1 MDRRKSL
8 CVTGAAVALGLACLP
23 AVAQNQSNNQTRTM
37 NRDRIMSMQN
47 DMNWDRTLPASLA
60 QDKMVLLQ
68 MMSDKGFGKTD
79 IMKALPLFQDL
90 RDAETMYA
98 FGMEDAST
106 YWATLPDQSKLKG
119 TDMVRDAANHFRDRR
134 NQIWGALDAAI
145 GADKAEAIRPL
156 IEPTHVDVST
166 YAYTDQHIQ
175 RIDQLISDWDRLAA
189 ARVAAYGGSAPG
201 STANT
206 VSVETASTTTTTT
219 TTTTTL
225 PGIDFYTYPT
235 LSTQDVVDVM
245 QMRLAALQANGDP
258 AAIMAV
264 RGHELDSKNLQFLR
278 EKSMKYWE

>member
-47 DMNWDRTLPASLA
+47 DMNWDRTMPAAPA
-60 QDKMVLLQ
+60 QERMVLLQ
-68 MMSDKGFGKTD
+68 MMADKGFSKTD
-79 IMKALPLFQDL
+79 LIKALPLVEDL
-90 RDAETMYA
+90 RDAQNMYA
-98 FGMEDAST
+98 FGLEDAST
-106 YWATLPDQSKLKG
+106 YWATLPDQSKLNG
-119 TDMVRDAANHFRDRR
+119 TDMARDAANHFRDRR

-145 GADKAEAIRPL
+145 GADKASALRPL
-156 IEPTHVDVST
+156 IEPTHVDVSS

-175 RIDQLISDWDRLAA
+175 RIDQLISEWDRLAA
-189 ARVAAYGGSAPG
+189 ARVAANGGTATG

-206 VSVETASTTTTTT
+206 VSVETTTTTTT
-219 TTTTTL
+219 TTSTL
-225 PGIDFYTYPT
+225 PGIDFYTFPT

-245 QMRLAALQANGDP
+245 QMRLAALEANGNP

-264 RGHELDSKNLQFLR
+264 RGHELNSQNLQFLR